1 MMKCIFSIIT
11 LLFAMSFSVSAN
23 TFKGD
28 LDSLIITPG
37 GGGNGGG
44 IKAPNPTPV
53 YYYVDNDANT
63 LTITCGELGELYI
76 ILVNQITGAIIER
89 SFYNTVTFY
98 SLDSG
103 YYSIWLF
110 APSNR
115 TYVLQLFIE

>member
-1 MMKCIFSIIT
+1 MKRILSIIT
-11 LLFAMSFSVSAN
+11 LFFATSFSVSAN
-23 TFKGD
+23 TFIGD

-76 ILVNQITGAIIER
+76 ILVNQITGATIED
-89 SFYNTVTFY
+89 SFYKIVTLY
-98 SLDSG
+98 PLDPG
-103 YYSIWLF
+103 YYSIWLV
-110 APSNR
+110 APSDR
-115 TYVLQLFIE
+115 TYTFQLLIE